1 MSENVVVDIKGI
13 MATLPHRF
21 PMLLV
26 DRVTILEEGVK
37 AVGIKNVTIN
47 EDMFNGHFP
56 HNPVMPGVLI
66 IEAMAQTAG
75 VMMLRLPALKG
86 KTPLFAAINDVKFRN
101 PVVPGDQL
109 EMHVECLRFG
119 GKVCKL
125 KAQAFV
131 NKEMRAEAEMTCVI
145 VDIPK

>member
-66 IEAMAQTAG
+66 IEAMAPDRWSNDAPPAG
-75 VMMLRLPALKG
+75 P
-86 KTPLFAAINDVKFRN
+86 
-101 PVVPGDQL
+101 
-109 EMHVECLRFG
+109 
-119 GKVCKL
+119 
-125 KAQAFV
+125 
-131 NKEMRAEAEMTCVI
+131 
-145 VDIPK
+145 